1 MIAQIHTDSL
11 VIERLQKAM
20 NNHDLEAFV
29 ECFNPDYQ
37 SEQPVH
43 PDRRFRGREQVRKN
57 WSAFFGSIRDFQTR
71 LLRSAG
77 GDDAMWTEWHW
88 YGTQPDG
95 TRFDMRGV
103 IIFGIQNDRIIWGR
117 LYMEPLQESGAGIDA
132 AVDELAKSGRGN

>member
-43 PDRRFRGREQVRKN
+43 PDRRFRGRNR
-57 WSAFFGSIRDFQTR
+57 
-71 LLRSAG
+71 
-77 GDDAMWTEWHW
+77 
-88 YGTQPDG
+88 
-95 TRFDMRGV
+95 
-103 IIFGIQNDRIIWGR
+103 
-117 LYMEPLQESGAGIDA
+117 
-132 AVDELAKSGRGN
+132 SGRTGLPSSAVFGTFRRDCSEAQAGMMQCGLSGTGMVRSPME